1 MCGSKLPENMFDGA
15 GSEDD
20 NILPLKIDEN
30 DYEVLC
36 AERAI
41 FWAQQHGVKVSQ
53 SSVDAV
59 AVYKKLVNGTFNL
72 ENDLVKPW
80 NTKEALVATSTYAT
94 YGGEREMVSAG
105 IEYIV
110 VRISYLLINGY
121 DAWTELFAFQGIA
134 GESEQRWAKQFR
146 VD

>member
-1 MCGSKLPENMFDGA
+1 MSTRWPALFYQPDGRQPSTTWTA
-15 GSEDD
+15 T
-20 NILPLKIDEN
+20 
-30 DYEVLC
+30 
-36 AERAI
+36 R
-41 FWAQQHGVKVSQ
+41 FRTRSQ
-53 SSVDAV
+53 V
-59 AVYKKLVNGTFNL
+59 AVYKKFVNGTFNL